1 MKFYPE
7 SFLRLIVLST
17 SLFLISVNSH
27 VFADQLLL
35 ENEPIFLSNAVAPNL
50 VITVD
55 DGPSMALGFFP
66 DSVAPYS
73 GRAAAKSVAF
83 NRLAYDPRITYQP
96 GLKSNGDSHPDA
108 IFSAAIL
115 NISPN
120 QEMADFYTGLRSTV
134 NLSRNYR
141 QPWNLLKFDD
151 SSTFFIRDTSK
162 LVFAPEQG
170 DSRLGQGQAAYYYQH
185 EHTRPNCD
193 VNDLRDD
200 DCYEKVIVPDDASQ
214 QQNFA
219 NWYQYH
225 SLRYLRGKTLLSQT
239 LLDLPPDVRVAWQTT
254 SSAAISSGEGQAYV
268 QAFNTALRT
277 EFYTWL
283 NGIAPADTMT
293 SPVRE
298 SMVRA
303 GEFFSRRAAD
313 NAYRVKP
320 GGTST
325 GDKDELS
332 CRGNYHLLLS
342 AGSYDENPIS
352 ADIDGDQL
360 DKTLPDGK
368 LYDWDSHHQKIYTG
382 EGTDT
387 LADIAFHY
395 WSSDLRI
402 DLADT
407 VAFYLEDIGKTLS
420 GLADEDYWLPENDV
434 ATWQHMVNFTLGFG
448 PGFYDASNSDDREK
462 LLTGESSWLSPFVGS
477 TLDRRQAKN
486 DDLWHAAINSRGKYF
501 SVLEADDLDDSLW
514 VFPSILERRE
524 SSAAN
529 LSATSGELSSD
540 SALFQVGFNSLDWSG
555 YLRRFPLSSG
565 LGASDDNCHSQP
577 AGQLCAM
584 NAQVLSSS
592 VEPWNTRHIF
602 TSSPAADGS
611 GLRGLALQG
620 GAWADLSPGQQAL
633 LSAERL
639 DYILGDTRQEQRN
652 RGNLR
657 NRTDA
662 QRTLGAVVHASP
674 LIVGNGLRADG
685 AYQRYYPDRLS
696 SEGYSYQD
704 FLASIKTRPDM
715 LYVSANDGLLH
726 AYSYEASTSHL
737 HEEFS
742 YLPEALLA
750 KLSAYSDPNYSYKGL
765 LDGYLQEGDVF
776 YENAW
781 HTVLVSAF
789 RQGAKGLFA
798 LDITR
803 PEAFSAGN
811 VLWEFSD
818 NSAGSNDL
826 GHIYGRSP
834 IVKTHEGSES
844 AWAVILGNGYNSVNG
859 NAVLLVLDVK
869 SGETIASISTGVGV
883 NPDSPPAGAKFN
895 AAIDNG
901 LSAPFPVDVDA
912 DFIVDYAYAGDLY
925 GNLWRFDLRNS
936 NAAHWTASLI
946 FTTEDG
952 QPITGQPRVGRHP
965 FGEGVMVYFGTGK
978 YLEPSDDTTEPE
990 AGQSIYAVWDRL
1002 KASPVVVTPE
1012 HLLAQ
1017 RILRDSSNFQGDDAR
1032 LVSDYTMRY
1041 FQGVGVPEKVEDEG
1055 YLGWYLNLYTKDAYK
1070 WERVISQPMLRSNVL
1085 SIVSMTPQEDQCAA
1099 GGKSWLMALDAFSG
1113 GRLSFQAFD
1122 TNNDGTIDEAD
1133 QLKSNGESINTS
1145 GWRSKT
1151 MGLMSGPVVV
1161 HDRSTNTDN
1170 LAVTGS
1176 SGNIA
1181 VLKMKGN
1188 AGLMG
1193 RRAWRR
1199 LR

>member
-1 MKFYPE
+1 MKFYSE
-7 SFLRLIVLST
+7 SFLRLIVFST
-17 SLFLISVNSH
+17 SLFLFFVSSRA
-27 VFADQLLL
+27 FADQLLL
-35 ENEPIFLSNAVAPNL
+35 ENEPIFLSNAAAPNL

-83 NRLAYDPRITYQP
+83 NRLAYDPGVTYLP
-96 GLKSNGDSHPDA
+96 GLKSNGEQYPHA
-108 IFSAAIL
+108 TFSAAIL
-115 NISPN
+115 STSQN
-120 QEMADFYTGLRSTV
+120 QKMEDFYTGLRSTV

-151 SSTFFIRDTSK
+151 SSVFFIRNTSK
-162 LVFAPEQG
+162 VDFAAEQG
-170 DSRLGQGQAAYYYQH
+170 DGGLSQGQAAYYYQH
-185 EHTRPNCD
+185 DHTRPNCD
-193 VNDLRDD
+193 VSDLRDD

-239 LLDLPPDVRVAWQTT
+239 LLELPSDVRVAWQTT

-283 NGIAPADTMT
+283 NAIAPADTMT

-303 GEFFSRRAAD
+303 GEFFSQRS
-313 NAYRVKP
+313 AYRIKP
-320 GGTST
+320 GGTSAE
-325 GDKDELS
+325 DRDELS

-342 AGSYDENPIS
+342 AASYDEGSIS
-352 ADIDGDQL
+352 ADIDSDQS
-360 DKTLPDGK
+360 DKTLPDGQH
-368 LYDWDSHHQKIYTG
+368 YQPGSNHQKIYTG

-407 VAFYLEDIGKTLS
+407 VAFYLEDTGKTLS

-448 PGFYDASNSDDREK
+448 PGFYDASNSDDRAA
-462 LLTGESSWLSPFVGS
+462 LLTGETSWLSPFVGS
-477 TLDRRQAKN
+477 TLDHRQAKN

-514 VFPSILERRE
+514 MFPRILERRE

-565 LGASDDNCHSQP
+565 LGESDDSCHSRP

-592 VEPWNTRHIF
+592 VEPWNTRHVF

-620 GAWADLSPGQQAL
+620 GAWADLSPGQQDI

-639 DYILGDTRQEQRN
+639 DYILGDNSQEQHRG
-652 RGNLR
+652 GNLR

-696 SEGYSYQD
+696 SEGYSYQA

-726 AYSYEASTSHL
+726 AYSYEASTSRL

-742 YLPEALLA
+742 YLPDALLA
-750 KLSAYSDPNYSYKGL
+750 KLSTYSDPNYRYRGL

-781 HTVLVSAF
+781 HTVLVGAF

-803 PEAFSAGN
+803 PEVFSAGN

-818 NSAGSNDL
+818 NSAANDDL
-826 GHIYGRSP
+826 GYIYGRSP
-834 IVKTHEGSES
+834 MVKTHEGSES

-859 NAVLLVLDVK
+859 HAVLMVLDVK

-895 AAIDNG
+895 TAIDNG
-901 LSAPFPVDVDA
+901 LSTPFPVDVDA

-936 NAAHWTASLI
+936 NAAHWTVSLI

-978 YLEPSDDTTEPE
+978 YLEPSDDTIEPE

-1002 KASPVVVTPE
+1002 KASPAVATPE
-1012 HLLAQ
+1012 HLLTQ
-1017 RILRDSSNFQGDDAR
+1017 KILRETSNFQGDDAR

-1041 FQGVGVPEKVEDEG
+1041 FQGAGVPEKVEDDG
-1055 YLGWYLNLYTKDAYK
+1055 YLGWHLNLYKK

-1099 GGKSWLMALDAFSG
+1099 GGTSWLMALDAFSG
-1113 GRLSFQAFD
+1113 GRLNFQAFD
-1122 TNNDGTIDEAD
+1122 INNDGTIDEAD
-1133 QLKSNGESINTS
+1133 QIVYDEKNTNTS

-1176 SGNIA
+1176 SGKVA
-1181 VLKMKGN
+1181 VVKMKGDT
-1188 AGLMG
+1188 GLMG